1 MVTTAPMLDVR
12 IYRTAFVPVLVA
24 AVVVAFSLAE
34 RPRAIGTTLAPDAFD
49 GRRVLRTLNALER
62 QFPERRSGSLGDDAL
77 GRHVAEQLRR
87 PVRLEDEDRETPAYE
102 TTELVRQGRTLDGE
116 TGLLTVI
123 GERAGREQRRI
134 VVVAERDAAQPG
146 SRGRLTATAALLELA
161 RVFEGRR
168 TRRTL
173 TLVSTSGGS
182 GGGAGVRR
190 LLRELPGPIDAVIVL
205 GDMGSDH
212 EFDLPVVVPW
222 SEGGGMAPLRL
233 RRTVEQAVELETEVD
248 DPGSP
253 RALAQ
258 FVREA
263 VPLTLSG
270 QGPLGAEGVSAV
282 TLSVTGERGP
292 PTGARVAPGRL
303 QDFGR
308 AALRSISALDNGP
321 DVPEGPREY
330 LVFQRR
336 VIPAWAVQLLAG
348 MLLFPLLIAAVDGVA
363 RVRRRGSPIAPWLR
377 WLLAGALP
385 FLLAGFFAR
394 ALGAADVLPSLPGP
408 VDPEVEPVEAGGLAA
423 VALAL
428 VLGFLLRPL
437 AGRLLRA
444 GRARQSGADAAGA
457 AAALAV
463 VLTALGLA
471 IWIVNPYTAL
481 LALPALHL
489 WMLAAAPEVRVP
501 RAAALALVVA
511 ALVPFALVAVYY
523 AEQFGLDPLELAWGA
538 VLLLAGGYAGPLG
551 IVAWSLLLACGVLAA
566 SVALRKRRPA
576 AEGPSG
582 GAVTTRGPLTYA
594 GPGSLGGTK
603 SALRR

>member
-1 MVTTAPMLDVR
+1 MVTTALMLDVR

-24 AVVVAFSLAE
+24 LVVVAFSLAD
-34 RPRAIGTTLAPDAFD
+34 RPRPIGTTLAPDAFD
-49 GRRVLRTLNALER
+49 GRRALSTLEQLQES
-62 QFPERRSGSLGDDAL
+62 FPERRPGSLGDDAL
-77 GRHVAEQLRR
+77 AERVAERFRR
-87 PVRLEDEDRETPAYE
+87 PVRIEGEEAAGPAFE
-102 TTELVRQGRTLDGE
+102 TTVRVRKGRTIDGE
-116 TGLLTVI
+116 TGIVTVV

-146 SRGRLTATAALLELA
+146 SAGRLTATAALLELA

-182 GGGAGVRR
+182 GGAAGIRQLAR
-190 LLRELPGPIDAVIVL
+190 DLPGPVDAVIVL
-205 GDMGSDH
+205 GDMGSDAAT
-212 EFDLPVVVPW
+212 DLPVVVPW
-222 SEGGGMAPLRL
+222 SEQGGMAPLRL
-233 RRTVEQAVELETEVD
+233 RRTIEDAVGLETEVD

-270 QGPLGAEGVSAV
+270 QGALGAEGISAV
-282 TLSVTGERGP
+282 TLSVSGERGP
-292 PTGARVAPGRL
+292 PAAARVAPGRL

-321 DVPEGPREY
+321 DVPQGPREY

-336 VIPAWAVQLLAG
+336 VVPAWGIRLLGA
-348 MLLFPLLIAAVDGVA
+348 MLLFPLLIAAVDGLA
-363 RVRRRGSPIAPWLR
+363 RVRRRGSPVAPWLR
-377 WLLAGALP
+377 WLVAGAFP
-385 FLLAGFFAR
+385 FLLAAFSAR
-394 ALGAADVLPSLPGP
+394 LLGVADVLPAPPGP
-408 VDPEVEPVEAGGLAA
+408 VDPEAEPVDAGGLAA
-423 VALAL
+423 VALVL
-428 VLGFLLRPL
+428 VLGFLLRPP

-444 GRARQSGADAAGA
+444 GRARASGADPAGP
-457 AAALAV
+457 AAALAL
-463 VLTALGLA
+463 VLAALGLG

-481 LALPALHL
+481 LALPGLHL
-489 WMLAAAPEVRVP
+489 WLLAAVPELRVA
-501 RAAALALVVA
+501 RGVGLALVLA
-511 ALVPFALVAVYY
+511 GLVPFVLVGAYY
-523 AEQFGLDPLELAWGA
+523 AEQFGLDPLELAWEA

-551 IVAWSLLLACGVLAA
+551 IVAWSFVLACGVLSA

-576 AEGPSG
+576 RDTPDG
-582 GAVTTRGPLTYA
+582 GAVTTRGPLGYA
-594 GPGSLGGTK
+594 GPGSLGGTE